1 MSFHHPVRISFANK
15 MLGSLIRVATDALN
29 IVLLART
36 EEDCLLNF
44 KNKSTNQ
51 IKKAEGNR
59 LLFTL
64 SNKRSQV
71 RKAHIYLPREGT
83 RALISKGPFR
93 SSPVVFSLRSQ
104 AIKSPDLS
112 IFKLLNITVKT
123 LIKKKEE
130 SHKSKKMTRNSR
142 DRTFLAP

>member
-1 MSFHHPVRISFANK
+1 M
-15 MLGSLIRVATDALN
+15 
-29 IVLLART
+29 

-44 KNKSTNQ
+44 KNKSTGM

-59 LLFTL
+59 LLFTT
-64 SNKRSQV
+64 SNKLSQV
-71 RKAHIYLPREGT
+71 KKAHISLPREGT
-83 RALISKGPFR
+83 IALISKGPFR

-104 AIKSPDLS
+104 AIKSAVPS
-112 IFKLLNITVKT
+112 IFKLLNITVKI

-142 DRTFLAP
+142 DSTFLAP